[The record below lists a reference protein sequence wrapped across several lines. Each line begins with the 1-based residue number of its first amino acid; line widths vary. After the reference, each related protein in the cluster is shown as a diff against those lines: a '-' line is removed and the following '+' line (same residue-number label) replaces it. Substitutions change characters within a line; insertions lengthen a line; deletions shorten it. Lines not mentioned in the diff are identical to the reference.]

1 MGSDA
6 SKVRLFDGFAAV
18 GKALA
23 SGRRLELLDVLAQGP
38 RSVERLAGEIGQSV
52 ANTSSHLQVLLR
64 AGLVGTERNGN
75 RVVYRLAGEAVED
88 LWAALR
94 ATAEAHAVALD
105 RVAADYL
112 GDRTDLETITRSQL
126 AERLRREP
134 RPVVLDVR
142 PAAEFLAGH
151 LPGAVSV
158 PLDQLA
164 GTVQRL
170 PNDSD
175 VVAYCRGPFCIYAD
189 DAVRALHKRGHRAA
203 RLEDG
208 FPEWRRAGLPVA
220 VGDEPAPEAA
230 RTAQPWPERPGAE
243 GAKKHAEAQS
253 EDVSYAGTRPVVAPW
268 A

>member
-1 MGSDA
+1 MASDA
-6 SKVRLFDGFAAV
+6 TKVRLFDGFAVV
-18 GKALA
+18 GKALS

-38 RSVERLAGEIGQSV
+38 RSVEHLAAEIGQSV

-64 AGLVGTERNGN
+64 AGLVSTERDGN
-75 RVVYRLAGEAVED
+75 RVVYRLAGEEVEV

-94 ATAEAHAVALD
+94 ATSETHAAALD
-105 RVAADYL
+105 RLAADYL
-112 GDRTDLETITRSQL
+112 GDRSELQMVTRAEL
-126 AERLRREP
+126 AERLGREP

-151 LPGAVSV
+151 VPGAVSV
-158 PLDQLA
+158 PPDELA
-164 GTVQRL
+164 GRVRRL

-189 DAVRALHKRGHRAA
+189 DAVRALRRRGLPAV

-220 VGDEPAPEAA
+220 VGDDEPP
-230 RTAQPWPERPGAE
+230 
-243 GAKKHAEAQS
+243 
-253 EDVSYAGTRPVVAPW
+253 PVAS
-268 A
+268 

>member
-1 MGSDA
+1 MAPDA

-18 GKALA
+18 GKALS

-38 RSVERLAGEIGQSV
+38 RSVERLAAEIGQSV

-64 AGLVGTERNGN
+64 AGLVVDRRDGN
-75 RVVYRLAGEAVED
+75 RVLYRLAGQAVED

-94 ATAEAHAVALD
+94 ATAEAHAAALD
-105 RVAADYL
+105 RLTLDYL
-112 GDRTDLETITRSQL
+112 GDRSDLETITRAEL
-126 AERLRREP
+126 AERMSRAP

-151 LPGAVSV
+151 VPGALSV
-158 PLDQLA
+158 PPGQLA

-170 PNDSD
+170 PSD
-175 VVAYCRGPFCIYAD
+175 RDLVAYCRGPFCIYAD
-189 DAVRALHKRGHRAA
+189 DAVRALRRRGHRAV

-220 VGDEPAPEAA
+220 VGDERISGVIAP
-230 RTAQPWPERPGAE
+230 
-243 GAKKHAEAQS
+243 
-253 EDVSYAGTRPVVAPW
+253 
-268 A
+268 

>member
-6 SKVRLFDGFAAV
+6 SKARLFDGFAAV
-18 GKALA
+18 GKALS

-38 RSVERLAGEIGQSV
+38 RSVERLAGEIDQSV

-64 AGLVGTERNGN
+64 AGLVGTERDGN
-75 RVVYRLAGEAVED
+75 RVMYRLAGETVEE

-105 RVAADYL
+105 RLAVAYL
-112 GDRTDLETITRSQL
+112 GNRTELETITRAEL
-126 AERLRREP
+126 AERIRREP
-134 RPVVLDVR
+134 RPLVLDVR

-158 PLDQLA
+158 PPDQLA
-164 GTVQRL
+164 GTVKRL
-170 PNDSD
+170 TKDSD
-175 VVAYCRGPFCIYAD
+175 VVAYCRGTFCIYAD
-189 DAVRALHKRGHRAA
+189 DAVRALRRRGHRAL

-220 VGDEPAPEAA
+220 VGAD
-230 RTAQPWPERPGAE
+230 GM
-243 GAKKHAEAQS
+243 G
-253 EDVSYAGTRPVVAPW
+253 GGG
-268 A
+268 